1 MGTHIFLI
9 QGFKAKFPTKGA
21 SSRYP
26 RPQEGWKHPSSLPLP
41 SLPLPMLSPPGGPRS
56 GLLPPLPLLGEH
68 TSGLWPQLSS
78 GRATLTPPPGR
89 RRLLRLRFRPP
100 GHRRRRHSASGLLP
114 AGPGPA
120 PLHLD
125 PLSGRQ
131 SPVSCI
137 DPEAAFGGPPN
148 NNT

>member
-1 MGTHIFLI
+1 MIAQHAVHNIPKSLL
-9 QGFKAKFPTKGA
+9 K
-21 SSRYP
+21 
-26 RPQEGWKHPSSLPLP
+26 SLPTIQAVHTDTGP
-41 SLPLPMLSPPGGPRS
+41 SNWNLKRAKWIGNTKSAQICCVLGGMV
-56 GLLPPLPLLGEH
+56 GEH